1 MSLPLVSDLPNHIS
15 ILLILGIL
23 TVLLLLSFTKF
34 FISFTHLIRTEIQ
47 IKTIRQ
53 YLLFLS
59 LLILF
64 TLIYWEID
72 VHFIELPHPGIPYIF
87 FILIATIFFGARIG
101 LITFGL
107 TIFLVD
113 YYLFEPRFTFYLI
126 HHDVDMAM
134 IIAGL
139 IVSLFIGQRIRFYEE
154 TIRKRN
160 EELGFLIKARER
172 LLAVAAHEL
181 RTPLTAISL
190 CSQIL
195 SKQYKQQEIGSTL
208 QRSIQTIKR
217 ETVSLTEMINDLLD
231 FSRVQNNKSSLK
243 PEYFDL
249 RELITRKIETVQS
262 LFPDHRYIFQQQ
274 LTSSKIYA
282 DRLSIERIIMNLLTN
297 AGKYSE
303 QDTKIIIRLQK
314 DMNNYVVNV
323 EDHGVGINLEQQA
336 RVFEPYY
343 QVENGKQGLGL
354 GLYITKTLVKMHN
367 GKIWIESKI
376 GKGSTFSV
384 TLPKRVSKKY

>member
-53 YLLFLS
+53 YLLFLT

-72 VHFIELPHPGIPYIF
+72 VHLFNLPHPGIPYIF
-87 FILIATIFFGARIG
+87 FILLATIFFGVRIG
-101 LITFGL
+101 MITFGL
-107 TIFLVD
+107 TIFLID
-113 YYLFEPRFTFYLI
+113 YYLFEPRFSFYLL
-126 HHDVDMAM
+126 HHGADMAM

-139 IVSLFIGQRIRFYEE
+139 IISLFIGQRIRFYEE

-160 EELGFLIKARER
+160 EELGLLVNARER
-172 LLAVAAHEL
+172 LLAIAAHEL

-190 CSQIL
+190 SSQIL
-195 SKQYKQQEIGSTL
+195 SRQYENKVIDSTL
-208 QRSIQTIKR
+208 QSSIQTIKR
-217 ETVSLTEMINDLLD
+217 ETISLTEMINDLLD
-231 FSRVQNNKSSLK
+231 FSRVQNNKSNIK
-243 PEYFDL
+243 REYFDL
-249 RELITRKIETVQS
+249 GEIITKRIEIVQS

-282 DRLSIERIIMNLLTN
+282 DRLSIERIITNLLTN
-297 AGKYSE
+297 AGKYSPAN
-303 QDTKIIIRLQK
+303 TKVIIRLQK
-314 DMNNYVVNV
+314 DKNNYVIKV
-323 EDHGVGINLEQQA
+323 EDHGVGIREDQQA
-336 RVFEPYY
+336 RLFEPFY
-343 QVENGKQGLGL
+343 QIENGKQGLGL
-354 GLYITKTLVKMHN
+354 GLYITKTLVKLHN
-367 GKIWIESKI
+367 GKIWLESKI
-376 GKGSTFSV
+376 GKGSTFFIA
-384 TLPKRVSKKY
+384 LPINVSKL